1 MLLQRPVATWQV
13 HVHVRVSDGRPGV
26 QQGAQCG
33 GDGGHHLLQVAAV
46 SRDPNFIYLLSISR
60 SFPEGDIISWAREP
74 WRLRSPWNRSEAEVL
89 DLERD
94 VCAPKDRG
102 YFMVP
107 QKITFEES
115 RHICKKLT
123 GAPISYTDKAEFESI
138 VHFLSLSS
146 NMRAPGCGE
155 RLGDGSTNLQVW
167 AGGSDEAREG
177 VWTTWDTNKEI
188 DVTLII
194 FQFCF

>member
-1 MLLQRPVATWQV
+1 M
-13 HVHVRVSDGRPGV
+13 
-26 QQGAQCG
+26 
-33 GDGGHHLLQVAAV
+33 
-46 SRDPNFIYLLSISR
+46 I
-60 SFPEGDIISWAREP
+60 
-74 WRLRSPWNRSEAEVL
+74 
-89 DLERD
+89 
-94 VCAPKDRG
+94 
-102 YFMVP
+102 P
-107 QKITFEES
+107 QKLTFEES

-138 VHFLSLSS
+138 VHFLSLAS

-188 DVTLII
+188 DVKLLI
-194 FQFCF
+194 FKFCF

>member
-1 MLLQRPVATWQV
+1 
-13 HVHVRVSDGRPGV
+13 
-26 QQGAQCG
+26 
-33 GDGGHHLLQVAAV
+33 
-46 SRDPNFIYLLSISR
+46 
-60 SFPEGDIISWAREP
+60 
-74 WRLRSPWNRSEAEVL
+74 
-89 DLERD
+89 
-94 VCAPKDRG
+94 
-102 YFMVP
+102 MVP
-107 QKITFEES
+107 QKLTFEES
-115 RHICKKLT
+115 RHTCKKLT
-123 GAPISYTDKAEFESI
+123 GAPISYTDKTEFEAI

-155 RLGDGSTNLQVW
+155 RLEDGSTNLQVW